1 MVRVVIDTNVFVSG
15 LLKSDNPPSNVV
27 DLFIEDKINL
37 IISEEV
43 FSEYIKVLLR
53 PELKVK
59 KDNIIRL
66 ISIFI
71 LKAEIIKVKTK
82 LDIIERD
89 PSDNKFLECALD
101 GKVDYIIS
109 GDNHLL
115 KLKNFRGIKI
125 VNAGRFLELEEFK
138 V

>member
-101 GKVDYIIS
+101 GKVDYIIT
-109 GDNHLL
+109 GDKHLL
-115 KLKNFRGIKI
+115 ELKKYKKIKI
-125 VNAGRFLELEEFK
+125 VDPKTFINIF
-138 V
+138 

>member
-1 MVRVVIDTNVFVSG
+1 VVRVVIDTNVFVSG
-15 LLKSDNPPSNVV
+15 LMKSDTPPSNVV

-43 FSEYIKVLLR
+43 FSEYIEVLLR

-66 ISIFI
+66 ISILI

-101 GKVDYIIS
+101 GKVNYIII
-109 GDNHLL
+109 GDKHLL
-115 KLKNFRGIKI
+115 ELEEYKNIKI
-125 VNAGRFLELEEFK
+125 VNPKDFINK

>member
-15 LLKSDNPPSNVV
+15 LLKSDNPLSNVV

-59 KDNIIRL
+59 KDNIVRL

-101 GKVDYIIS
+101 GKVDYIIT
-109 GDNHLL
+109 GDKHLL
-115 KLKNFRGIKI
+115 ELKKYKKIKI
-125 VNAGRFLELEEFK
+125 VDPKTFINIF
-138 V
+138 

>member
-43 FSEYIKVLLR
+43 FSKYIKVLLR

-89 PSDNKFLECALD
+89 PLDNKFLECALD
-101 GKVDYIIS
+101 GKVDYIIT
-109 GDNHLL
+109 GDKHLL
-115 KLKNFRGIKI
+115 ELKKYKKIKI
-125 VNAGRFLELEEFK
+125 VDPKTFIDIF
-138 V
+138 

>member
-101 GKVDYIIS
+101 GKVDYIIT
-109 GDNHLL
+109 GDKHLL
-115 KLKNFRGIKI
+115 ELKKYKKIKI
-125 VNAGRFLELEEFK
+125 VDPKTFIDIF
-138 V
+138 

>member
-1 MVRVVIDTNVFVSG
+1 VVKVVRVVIDTNVFVSG
-15 LLKSDNPPSNVV
+15 LMKSDTPPSNVV

-43 FSEYIKVLLR
+43 FSEYIEVLLR

-66 ISIFI
+66 ISILI

-101 GKVDYIIS
+101 GKVNYIII
-109 GDNHLL
+109 GDKHLL
-115 KLKNFRGIKI
+115 ELEEYKNIKI
-125 VNAGRFLELEEFK
+125 VNPKDFINK

>member
-15 LLKSDNPPSNVV
+15 LMKSDTPPSNVV

-43 FSEYIKVLLR
+43 FSEYIEVLLR

-66 ISIFI
+66 ISILI

-101 GKVDYIIS
+101 GKVNYIII
-109 GDNHLL
+109 GDKHLL
-115 KLKNFRGIKI
+115 ELEEYKNIKI
-125 VNAGRFLELEEFK
+125 VNPKDFINK

>member
-101 GKVDYIIS
+101 GKVDYIIT
-109 GDNHLL
+109 GDKHLL
-115 KLKNFRGIKI
+115 ELKKYKKIKI
-125 VNAGRFLELEEFK
+125 VDPKTFIDMF
-138 V
+138 

>member
-27 DLFIEDKINL
+27 DLFIEEKINL

-43 FSEYIKVLLR
+43 FSEYVKVLLR

-101 GKVDYIIS
+101 GKVDYIIT
-109 GDNHLL
+109 GDKHLL
-115 KLKNFRGIKI
+115 ELKKYKKIKI
-125 VNAGRFLELEEFK
+125 VDPKTFINIF
-138 V
+138 

>member
-43 FSEYIKVLLR
+43 FSEYIEVLLR

-66 ISIFI
+66 ISILI

-101 GKVDYIIS
+101 GKVDYIIT
-109 GDNHLL
+109 GDKHLL
-115 KLKNFRGIKI
+115 ELKKYKNIKI
-125 VNAGRFLELEEFK
+125 VDPKTFINIF
-138 V
+138 

>member
-1 MVRVVIDTNVFVSG
+1 VVRVVIDTNVFVSG

-101 GKVDYIIS
+101 GKVDYIIT
-109 GDNHLL
+109 GDKHLL
-115 KLKNFRGIKI
+115 ELKKYKKIKI
-125 VNAGRFLELEEFK
+125 VDPKTFINIF
-138 V
+138 

>member
-27 DLFIEDKINL
+27 DLFIEEKINL

-101 GKVDYIIS
+101 GKVDYIIT
-109 GDNHLL
+109 GDKHLL
-115 KLKNFRGIKI
+115 ELKKYKKIKI
-125 VNAGRFLELEEFK
+125 VDPKTFINIF
-138 V
+138 

>member
-15 LLKSDNPPSNVV
+15 LLKSDNPPLNVV

-101 GKVDYIIS
+101 GKVDYIIT
-109 GDNHLL
+109 GDKHLL
-115 KLKNFRGIKI
+115 ELKKYKKIKI
-125 VNAGRFLELEEFK
+125 VDPKTFIDIF
-138 V
+138 